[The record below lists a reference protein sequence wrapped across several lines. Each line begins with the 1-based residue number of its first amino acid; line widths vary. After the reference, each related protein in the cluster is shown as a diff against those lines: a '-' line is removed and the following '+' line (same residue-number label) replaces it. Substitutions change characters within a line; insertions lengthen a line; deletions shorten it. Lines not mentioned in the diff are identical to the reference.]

1 MALKKKVT
9 RMTHRILMGIV
20 VMPFIVFG
28 WLYSVWLSEQA
39 VQAAESQPPA
49 IVEAQ

>member
-1 MALKKKVT
+1 
-9 RMTHRILMGIV
+9 MTHRILMGIV

-39 VQAAESQPPA
+39 VQAAEQPEQSQ
-49 IVEAQ
+49 IIDAQ